1 MAWKLEEREYENHP
15 EGVFVAELVMFTDE
29 GEVETQYGTRHRGF
43 YELQTG
49 QVSTDGQ
56 PLTFRLYVYASASE
70 RARMTE
76 LRNACAG
83 RKLSKQERVG
93 EFDPDSLLGQKLQV
107 QLVHNTSGDKTYVN
121 VESMMPLPQGGGVPT
136 GATQTAAQEQNAR
149 WNTAQGQQQ
158 GAQGAQQDDSDLPF

>member
-1 MAWKLEEREYENHP
+1 MAWNLEEREYENHP
-15 EGVFVAELVMFTDE
+15 EGVFVAELVTFTDE
-29 GEVETQYGTRHRGF
+29 GDVETQYGTRHRGF

-56 PLTFRLYVYASASE
+56 PLSFRLYVYASASE

-93 EFDPDSLLGQKLQV
+93 SFDPQSLLGQKLQV

-121 VESMMPLPQGGGVPT
+121 VESMMPLPQGAQQQQAPPAQT
-136 GATQTAAQEQNAR
+136 MQGANQQAR
-149 WNTAQGQQQ
+149 QQQ
-158 GAQGAQQDDSDLPF
+158 GAQGAQQTQDEDDLPF